1 LASDSRPPA
10 GPVIFGGHRAD
21 ESRRAVAALRAT
33 AFGHLALDRVQL
45 PRPVESAQALGG
57 DDLLLV
63 ERRGRHQAGVDRDPA
78 RAVLPVVA
86 GDQDRARAALA
97 FRAAFLAAS
106 EAAGAQPF
114 K

>member
-1 LASDSRPPA
+1 LASDSGPPA

-33 AFGHLALDRVQL
+33 ALGHLALDRVQL
-45 PRPVESAQALGG
+45 PRSAQALGG